1 MALLRLVKNV
11 PGIDFYEFRD
21 ELYYNKYQ
29 YKAKFILDGV
39 RYTWYTKTPE
49 ELEKR
54 INNTKKSVYYGIR
67 KEDKAAVTSNLETIK
82 QFITWRNQCKA
93 NKTAN
98 IRVEFNS
105 VSVFSN
111 DLELLKSLDNLGNGL
126 KVDYTQVQTSKF
138 VGVKSFMKEPKHK
151 YRVYLK
157 SKVVEGSFISD
168 LYDLIHKTPGLY
180 PSESL
185 KYWLKGGKHPA
196 NFAYSWRYRYTS
208 ATHFIDYDDESTLSY
223 LALMHGDYL
232 GKRYKLEKRPE
243 AI

>member
-1 MALLRLVKNV
+1 MALLRLVKDV
-11 PGIDFYEFRD
+11 PDIDFYEFRD

-29 YKAKFILDGV
+29 YKAKFVLDGV

-54 INNTKKSVYYGIR
+54 INAKKPIYYGIR
-67 KEDKAAVTSNLETIK
+67 KEDRAAVMANLETIK

-126 KVDYTQVQTSKF
+126 KVDYIQVQTSKF

-157 SKVVEGSFISD
+157 TKLVEGSLIGD
-168 LYDLIHKTPGLY
+168 LYDLINKTPELY

-185 KYWLKGGKHPA
+185 KYWLRGARDPSR
-196 NFAYSWRYRYTS
+196 YSWRYRHTS
-208 ATHFIDYDDESTLSY
+208 ATHFIDYDNESTLSY
-223 LALMHGDYL
+223 LELMHGDYL
-232 GKRYKLEKRPE
+232 VKRYKLEKRPE